1 MLRALLAL
9 MVGASLIGCADVDT
23 LGDEEP
29 TEVKISGTPTWENGI
44 GQLMVLKCANCHIPG
59 SSYAPAN
66 TPQYTNF
73 SNSEDA
79 KMAAPWIVGGIL
91 DHDVANVRQMPL
103 DYSTPL
109 TQNEKDA
116 LLEWAQNV
124 MWRGGN

>member
-9 MVGASLIGCADVDT
+9 AIGASLIGCADVET
-23 LGDEEP
+23 LGDETP
-29 TEVKISGTPTWENGI
+29 TEIVIQGEPTWENGI
-44 GQLMVLKCANCHIPG
+44 GHLMVLKCANCHLPG
-59 SSYAPAN
+59 SSYAPEG

-79 KMAAPWIVGGIL
+79 KMAAPWILAGIL

-116 LLEWAQNV
+116 LMIWAANV
-124 MWRGGN
+124 LYPNGK